1 MSRSAGKPSRGRPPS
16 VDNLPEIM
24 TVPLVARF
32 LRMSEGD
39 AYRAVH
45 VGQIPALK
53 VGSRFRILKR
63 ALLAALGDPLA
74 TTQVGDGD
82 GSGSDIAS
90 LGPQSHDQISRSTT
104 G

>member
-1 MSRSAGKPSRGRPPS
+1 MSCSAGKRPRGRPLS
-16 VDNLPEIM
+16 VDNLPDIM

-45 VGQIPALK
+45 AGQIPALK

-74 TTQVGDGD
+74 TTQAGDGD
-82 GSGSDIAS
+82 GSGRDTQAP
-90 LGPQSHDQISRSTT
+90 GPQSHSQIL
-104 G
+104 